1 MGLALSK
8 PDIMKT
14 STQQECWD
22 GLLFG
27 LDLLLGELKATSGP
41 NNNNNISSSH
51 VLITE
56 QALFQQHYIH

>member
-1 MGLALSK
+1 
-8 PDIMKT
+8 MK
-14 STQQECWD
+14 SLMQQERWD

-27 LDLLLGELKATSGP
+27 LDLSLGDLKATSGP

-56 QALFQQHYIH
+56 QALCQEYYIH